1 MSQRSSHDVGNPVRA
16 TDPLH
21 SNRPS
26 VWIPYEAGDCVRPKC
41 NWVMGR
47 TFLSVMTPTLGGFLI
62 REMKEMYQILIL
74 RLYYKN
80 IS

>member
-21 SNRPS
+21 LNRPS
-26 VWIPYEAGDCVRPKC
+26 VWTLYDGGCVRPKC

-62 REMKEMYQILIL
+62 REIKEMYKILIL